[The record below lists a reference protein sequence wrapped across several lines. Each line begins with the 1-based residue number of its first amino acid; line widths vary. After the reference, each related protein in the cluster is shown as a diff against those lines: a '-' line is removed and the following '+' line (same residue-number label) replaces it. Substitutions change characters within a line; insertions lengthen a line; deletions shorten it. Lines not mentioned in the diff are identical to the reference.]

1 MSRREWA
8 PKDVFIGLGEALK
21 ALGLTVWF
29 DAALE
34 PGASFDEEIARE
46 VSSARAVVVCWST
59 ASVRARW
66 VRSEAMIAA
75 RRNVLVPL
83 FLEPS
88 ELPPP
93 FNLDHA
99 EDLSDWDGSD
109 AHEGWQKILARIG
122 ALTGRGDALI
132 RWVAA
137 RAQDRAKAYRAFLK
151 DYPSDPLTLPAKERI
166 WSLECEAMRQRLS
179 EELGIAAPPDPTV
192 QAQSGRRRH
201 LRSAAAHGTPAGE
214 CSHRMGMRRVRSI
227 LAERRARRV
236 KRSEEIG
243 EPCGTRTQDP

>member
-109 AHEGWQKILARIG
+109 AHEGWQKTL
-122 ALTGRGDALI
+122 RG
-132 RWVAA
+132 
-137 RAQDRAKAYRAFLK
+137 
-151 DYPSDPLTLPAKERI
+151 
-166 WSLECEAMRQRLS
+166 
-179 EELGIAAPPDPTV
+179 
-192 QAQSGRRRH
+192 SGR
-201 LRSAAAHGTPAGE
+201 
-214 CSHRMGMRRVRSI
+214 
-227 LAERRARRV
+227 
-236 KRSEEIG
+236 
-243 EPCGTRTQDP
+243 